1 MNTADSYRKMIDQA
15 LASIAYPAQPEGLY
29 TPISYLLSTGGK
41 RMRPV
46 LLMLVSD
53 MYGGDTATALQ
64 AAIALET
71 YHNYTLMHDDLMDHA
86 DMRRG
91 HETVHRKWDANT
103 AILSGD
109 TMLVKAYDL
118 LLQCPSPR
126 LDALVRLFTETAL
139 GIGEGQQ
146 YDMNFESRNDVSE
159 DEYIEMIRLK
169 TGVLIG
175 CAMKMGA
182 IIGGADEQEAG
193 KVYST
198 GETLGLAFQLQ
209 DDYLDVYGNEAVF
222 GKKTGGDIVNNKKT
236 FLLIRALSKAKGKTH
251 DELLRLTSGT
261 AMDEKEK
268 IAAVTAIY
276 DSLHIGEDTSAV
288 INNYFDGCRAILSSL
303 SISAEARRPLG
314 EYIYSLL
321 GRKY

>member
-1 MNTADSYRKMIDQA
+1 
-15 LASIAYPAQPEGLY
+15 
-29 TPISYLLSTGGK
+29 
-41 RMRPV
+41 
-46 LLMLVSD
+46 
-53 MYGGDTATALQ
+53 
-64 AAIALET
+64 
-71 YHNYTLMHDDLMDHA
+71 
-86 DMRRG
+86 
-91 HETVHRKWDANT
+91 
-103 AILSGD
+103 
-109 TMLVKAYDL
+109 
-118 LLQCPSPR
+118 
-126 LDALVRLFTETAL
+126 
-139 GIGEGQQ
+139 
-146 YDMNFESRNDVSE
+146 
-159 DEYIEMIRLK
+159 
-169 TGVLIG
+169 
-175 CAMKMGA
+175 MKMGA

-193 KVYST
+193 KVYSI

-236 FLLIRALSKAKGKTH
+236 FLLIRALSKAEGKTH